1 MPGNVSLIVDKLRTK
16 YDPTIALHYT
26 NPFELVIAV
35 SLSAQC
41 TDKKVNEVT
50 ALFFPALAQRADHTA
65 HRERLQIETLAHMP
79 LSEIEQHIRQTGFY
93 RAKARN
99 LQRMANTLLEQFNGI
114 VPDRMKKLIMLSGVA
129 RKSANV
135 ILGELFHTSEGVVV
149 DTHVKRITQRLRL
162 VSPSA
167 MGGKQK
173 VYYQPHKLDYVRD
186 ASPEKIEKELMRI
199 LPHELWN
206 EFPHL
211 LVKLGRDA
219 CIAQRPRCDVCIL
232 QSVCPVSRAV

>member
-50 ALFFPALAQRADHTA
+50 ALFFPILAKGTQGASN
-65 HRERLQIETLAHMP
+65 RERIQIETLARMP
-79 LSEIEQHIRQTGFY
+79 LELIEQHIRQTGFY

-99 LQRMANTLLEQFNGI
+99 LQRMTRTLLEQYKGV
-114 VPDRMKKLIMLSGVA
+114 VPDRMEQLITLAGVA
-129 RKSANV
+129 RKSGNV
-135 ILGELFHTSEGVVV
+135 ILGELFHKSEGVVV

-162 VSPSA
+162 VSFNSI
-167 MGGKQK
+167 GGKQN
-173 VYYQPHKLDYVRD
+173 VYYEQHKLDYVRD
-186 ASPEKIEKELMRI
+186 ASPEK
-199 LPHELWN
+199 
-206 EFPHL
+206 
-211 LVKLGRDA
+211 
-219 CIAQRPRCDVCIL
+219 
-232 QSVCPVSRAV
+232 